1 MNDCRCRQRHL
12 HCDVNEERQMLV
24 KCDKCGQSYEI
35 DNSRIPA
42 KGAKMKCPTCRC
54 VLFVQGDGTA
64 VPLDIAPTP
73 ESKSA
78 DMGLA
83 QGATSEPKLATA
95 SQETV
100 WKVRHVG
107 MTYTFHDLEGLQ
119 NWLTARS
126 SLDDVKIAKNEDDW
140 RELGDYKE
148 VLTTDMIAKF
158 FPLGDVPTSSSP
170 RPSLSQM
177 NAVEPA
183 ASAPIPNVANAAPVA
198 VSNIASPNDEMASYK
213 RSRKAQQKRQK
224 ESINEKQKTQRL
236 ITIGVVA
243 VVVVLAAIFAWR
255 YFVAGKG
262 VSDVALPSA
271 TTVTAA
277 PAPLPAPAAAKAPAQ
292 NEAKPAPT
300 EAGKPDSNAAAQGG
314 IDVDDVEAEAEFEL
328 QKQIYEA
335 EELVAKKMWPE
346 ARAMLESLRKDMP
359 EQIDVLRL
367 LSQTYK
373 GLGLDDKAAKLDAQI
388 AKLKRQ
394 QNAD

>member
-1 MNDCRCRQRHL
+1 
-12 HCDVNEERQMLV
+12 MLV
-24 KCDKCGQSYEI
+24 RCDKCGQSYEI

-126 SLDDVKIAKNEDDW
+126 SLD
-140 RELGDYKE
+140 KE

-177 NAVEPA
+177 NAVEPV
-183 ASAPIPNVANAAPVA
+183 ASAPIPSVANAAPVA

-224 ESINEKQKTQRL
+224 E
-236 ITIGVVA
+236 
-243 VVVVLAAIFAWR
+243 
-255 YFVAGKG
+255 
-262 VSDVALPSA
+262 
-271 TTVTAA
+271 
-277 PAPLPAPAAAKAPAQ
+277 
-292 NEAKPAPT
+292 
-300 EAGKPDSNAAAQGG
+300 
-314 IDVDDVEAEAEFEL
+314 
-328 QKQIYEA
+328 
-335 EELVAKKMWPE
+335 
-346 ARAMLESLRKDMP
+346 
-359 EQIDVLRL
+359 
-367 LSQTYK
+367 
-373 GLGLDDKAAKLDAQI
+373 
-388 AKLKRQ
+388 
-394 QNAD
+394 

>member
-1 MNDCRCRQRHL
+1 M
-12 HCDVNEERQMLV
+12 
-24 KCDKCGQSYEI
+24 
-35 DNSRIPA
+35 
-42 KGAKMKCPTCRC
+42 
-54 VLFVQGDGTA
+54 
-64 VPLDIAPTP
+64 
-73 ESKSA
+73 
-78 DMGLA
+78 
-83 QGATSEPKLATA
+83 
-95 SQETV
+95 
-100 WKVRHVG
+100 
-107 MTYTFHDLEGLQ
+107 Q

-177 NAVEPA
+177 NAVEPV
-183 ASAPIPNVANAAPVA
+183 ASAPIPSVANAAPVA

-224 ESINEKQKTQRL
+224 ESINEKQKMQRL
-236 ITIGVVA
+236 ITIGVAA

-277 PAPLPAPAAAKAPAQ
+277 PSPLPAPAAAKAPAQ

-300 EAGKPDSNAAAQGG
+300 EAGNPDSDAAAQGG

-388 AKLKRQ
+388 AKLKQQ

>member
-1 MNDCRCRQRHL
+1 
-12 HCDVNEERQMLV
+12 
-24 KCDKCGQSYEI
+24 
-35 DNSRIPA
+35 
-42 KGAKMKCPTCRC
+42 
-54 VLFVQGDGTA
+54 
-64 VPLDIAPTP
+64 
-73 ESKSA
+73 
-78 DMGLA
+78 
-83 QGATSEPKLATA
+83 
-95 SQETV
+95 
-100 WKVRHVG
+100 
-107 MTYTFHDLEGLQ
+107 
-119 NWLTARS
+119 
-126 SLDDVKIAKNEDDW
+126 
-140 RELGDYKE
+140 
-148 VLTTDMIAKF
+148 
-158 FPLGDVPTSSSP
+158 
-170 RPSLSQM
+170 M
-177 NAVEPA
+177 NAVEPV
-183 ASAPIPNVANAAPVA
+183 ASAPIPSVANAAPVA

-224 ESINEKQKTQRL
+224 ESINEKQKMQRL
-236 ITIGVVA
+236 ITIGVAA

-277 PAPLPAPAAAKAPAQ
+277 PSPLPAPAAAKAPAQ

-300 EAGKPDSNAAAQGG
+300 EAGNPDSNAADQGG

-388 AKLKRQ
+388 AKLKQQ

>member
-1 MNDCRCRQRHL
+1 M
-12 HCDVNEERQMLV
+12 
-24 KCDKCGQSYEI
+24 
-35 DNSRIPA
+35 
-42 KGAKMKCPTCRC
+42 
-54 VLFVQGDGTA
+54 
-64 VPLDIAPTP
+64 PLDIAPTP

-177 NAVEPA
+177 NAVEPV
-183 ASAPIPNVANAAPVA
+183 ASAPIPSVANAAPVA

-224 ESINEKQKTQRL
+224 ESINEKQKMQRL
-236 ITIGVVA
+236 ITIGVAA

-277 PAPLPAPAAAKAPAQ
+277 PSPLPAPAAAKAPAQ

-300 EAGKPDSNAAAQGG
+300 EAGNPDSNAADQGG

-388 AKLKRQ
+388 AKLKQQ